1 MEVVKNTKS
10 KRASKMSKTFEI
22 CVEEGGY
29 EKILDSLIDFFL
41 LLESYFVNTIYPVL
55 VAIIQALERASHAIL
70 RDFKTS
76 NPSTFRF
83 LVNVKY
89 ISEVI
94 FNDTS
99 IGLQTIYFEDTTH
112 LVTRLT
118 ARLSSY
124 FIQVSQDIYPVHY
137 YYHS

>member
-10 KRASKMSKTFEI
+10 KRASKMSKTFLRSAWKK
-22 CVEEGGY
+22 GGY

-118 ARLSSY
+118 ARLFLLYSSQSRY
-124 FIQVSQDIYPVHY
+124 LSR
-137 YYHS
+137 SLLLS